1 MENNEGYMNK
11 PKSRFLRVK
20 CNDCE
25 NEQIIFG
32 SSSQKVYCN
41 NCNKILSEPT
51 GGKSTI
57 MTHILEVLE

>member
-1 MENNEGYMNK
+1 MTADYTNK

-32 SSSQKVYCN
+32 SASRKVVCN
-41 NCNKILSEPT
+41 VCGRTLSECT
-51 GGKSTI
+51 GGKSNIT
-57 MTHILEVLE
+57 THILEVLE